1 MGDWSLVVPHAEA
14 VRSSGLH
21 LAAPHPALAGEVL
34 GYSGR
39 EQVLDAP
46 LRWRP
51 AVLGAVTVTL
61 DLETPSRMLLDEEG
75 ANPHPRDPV
84 LGLRSRPLALAEEPG
99 LVRTLTVGLSPAA
112 AYALLG
118 VPLGELPPDGVALE
132 RLLGRHATLLTEQ
145 VAEAA
150 TWRRRFALVDRF
162 LTARLPHGPRPAPE
176 VEHAWQRLSGHR
188 RRRSRTSAVT
198 PTRRISPGT
207 SGR

>member
-1 MGDWSLVVPHAEA
+1 M
-14 VRSSGLH
+14 
-21 LAAPHPALAGEVL
+21 
-34 GYSGR
+34 
-39 EQVLDAP
+39 LDAP
-46 LRWRP
+46 L
-51 AVLGAVTVTL
+51 L
-61 DLETPSRMLLDEEG
+61 DDEG

-162 LTARLPHGPRPAPE
+162 LTARLPHGPHPAPE